1 MQNSLFDC
9 LITFDIQSIFQWFHY
24 FSDSVWGSI
33 LVSIEFE
40 GIITEVYQGGHFLV
54 EVEQEG
60 VKFNVKAH
68 LAGRLRRFRI
78 RVVLGDRVNVEV
90 SRYDITKG
98 RITFRHK

>member
-1 MQNSLFDC
+1 MP
-9 LITFDIQSIFQWFHY
+9 
-24 FSDSVWGSI
+24 SDNEDKET
-33 LVSIEFE
+33 IEFE
-40 GIITEVYQGGHFLV
+40 GTITEVYQGGHFLV

>member
-1 MQNSLFDC
+1 MPNDNENEEEKE
-9 LITFDIQSIFQWFHY
+9 
-24 FSDSVWGSI
+24 
-33 LVSIEFE
+33 SIEFE
-40 GIITEVYQGGHFLV
+40 GTVTEVYQGGHFLV
-54 EVEQEG
+54 EVEKEG
-60 VKFNVKAH
+60 VKFNVKSH

>member
-1 MQNSLFDC
+1 MP
-9 LITFDIQSIFQWFHY
+9 
-24 FSDSVWGSI
+24 SDNENEDKE
-33 LVSIEFE
+33 SIEFE

>member
-1 MQNSLFDC
+1 MP
-9 LITFDIQSIFQWFHY
+9 
-24 FSDSVWGSI
+24 SDNEDKE
-33 LVSIEFE
+33 SIEFE
-40 GIITEVYQGGHFLV
+40 GIVTEVYQGGHFLV

-60 VKFNVKAH
+60 VKFNVKSH